1 MNILLVENLTKSY
14 GIRVLFRNI
23 TFGVQKGQKVALI
36 ARNGTGKTTLL
47 NIIAG
52 KDQPDDGKVVIRN
65 GVTVGF
71 LSQDPQFDQN
81 HTVWQAMFV
90 QESAALTA
98 IHNYEKALAAFEK
111 NKTGEAE
118 KNLSASMQ
126 EMDRLNAWDFE
137 SRLKQIL
144 SRLKVT
150 DTEAKISSLSGGQLK
165 RVALAA
171 VLINEPELLILD
183 EPTNHLDIDMIEW
196 LEDYL
201 STANTT
207 LLMVT
212 HDRYFLDNV
221 CTDIYEMDGMNI
233 FQYSGNYEYFLQ
245 KKAEREANRESE
257 VDKAKNLY
265 YRELEWVR
273 RMPKARSTKSKSR
286 LDAFDDI
293 KDKAFSLRKKREIDI
308 TMRMKRMGSKILE
321 LIKVSKSFGDKQLMD
336 KFTYSFRRG
345 ERIGIVGENG
355 SGKSTLLKMLTG
367 KIAPDAGKISVGE
380 TIEFGF
386 YDQMGMTL
394 KEDKRVIEVVK
405 DIAEVID
412 VDRSAKVTA
421 SQLLQRFDFPPEMQ
435 YTYVSKLSGGE
446 KRRLYL
452 LTVLL
457 KNPNFLIL
465 DEPTNDLDIL
475 TLNKLEDFLM
485 DYEGCLLIVS
495 HDRYFMDKLVDQIFV
510 FEGNGELKVFG
521 GNYTEYRLA
530 KDLEEQE
537 AREAG
542 KKAEEIKT
550 ITSENTAP
558 QKSKIKLSYKEKLEF
573 EKIEKELPQ
582 LEKERDELNE
592 KMNSGISD
600 HEELMKITERM
611 GIVSQQIDAYTDRWL
626 ELSEFA
632 NG

>member
-14 GIRVLFRNI
+14 GIRILFRNI
-23 TFGVQKGQKVALI
+23 TFGIQKGQKVALI

-71 LSQDPQFDQN
+71 LSQEPQFN
-81 HTVWQAMFV
+81 PELTIWQAMFV
-90 QESAALTA
+90 QESPALNA
-98 IHNYEKALAAFEK
+98 IHNYEKALSAFEK
-111 NKTGEAE
+111 SKTGDTE
-118 KNLSASMQ
+118 KNLSISMQ

-144 SRLKVT
+144 SRLKIT
-150 DTEAKISSLSGGQLK
+150 DTEAKINSLSGGQLK

-171 VLINEPELLILD
+171 VLINEPDLLILD

-196 LEDYL
+196 LEDFL

-233 FQYSGNYEYFLQ
+233 FQYNGNYEYFLQ
-245 KKAEREANRESE
+245 KKAEREANQESE
-257 VDKAKNLY
+257 VDKAKNLF

-286 LDAFDDI
+286 LDAFDEI
-293 KDKAFSLRKKREIDI
+293 KEKAFSLRKKREIEI

-321 LIKVSKSFGDKQLMD
+321 LIKVSKSYGDKKLMD
-336 KFTYSFRRG
+336 KFTYSFRKG

-355 SGKSTLLKMLTG
+355 SGKSTFLKMLTG
-367 KIAPDAGKISVGE
+367 KIPPDAGKISVGE

-386 YDQMGMTL
+386 YDQMGMNL

-435 YTYVSKLSGGE
+435 YTFVSKLSGGE

-457 KNPNFLIL
+457 QNPNFLIL

-485 DYEGCLLIVS
+485 DYEGCLIIVS

-510 FEGNGELKVFG
+510 FEGNGHLRIFG
-521 GNYTEYRLA
+521 GNYTEYRIA
-530 KDLEEQE
+530 KDLEEQQAKQTIKNIE
-537 AREAG
+537 PEKTEVKG
-542 KKAEEIKT
+542 ENKIKT
-550 ITSENTAP
+550 
-558 QKSKIKLSYKEKLEF
+558 KLSYKEKLEF
-573 EKIEKELPQ
+573 EKIEKELPE
-582 LEKERDELNE
+582 LEKEREQLNE
-592 KMNSGISD
+592 KLNSGIAN
-600 HEELMKITERM
+600 HEELLKITERM
-611 GIVSQQIDAYTDRWL
+611 GEVSQKIDTYTDRWL
-626 ELSEFA
+626 ELSEYEKFS
-632 NG
+632 